1 MNARVHV
8 DIRGTGPDLVLL
20 HGWAL
25 HGGMWGP
32 WVDELAQRARVHLVD
47 LPGHGRS
54 AWPAGA
60 TTLRDLARAVSPQ
73 VPQGAAVLGWSLG
86 GMVALE
92 LARSRPGDLA
102 ALVLIATTPC
112 FLAREDWP
120 AGMNPGVLDGFAAGL
135 AGDYRRT
142 LSNFLALQTWGDEN
156 ASQALRSLRANL
168 DAHGEPDPQA
178 LVAGLGILRTADLRD
193 ELAAMAL
200 PTLVIAGEHDRI
212 TPVAAGRE
220 LASRLPSARFVE
232 VPKAGH
238 APFLSHA
245 ETVRREVESFL
256 SFMAPSPAPAGRSRS
271 EESGESRRV
280 SSGAGSTG
288 EHSAF
293 SSAAAGE
300 RTTAATGRPAG
311 DANTS
316 NEFALDVRRVRDSFS
331 HAAATYDA
339 AAVLQTQVR
348 DELLHR
354 LEVLRMEPAVV
365 VDLGAGT
372 GQASIALKR
381 RYPGGRVVAI
391 DIAHGMLQQ
400 ARTRQT
406 LLRRFNRVVADAAAL
421 PLGDASVDM
430 LFSSLMLQWCNDP
443 DQVLREC
450 RRVLRPGGVLHFTTL
465 GPDTLLELRKSWQA
479 ADPGHAHVNRFID
492 MHDLGDALVRAGFAE
507 PVLDV
512 ERYTLTYDDA
522 RGLMRDLKE
531 IGAHNATAGRARG
544 LTGKSTLARML
555 AAYEGFRRKGR
566 LPATYEVVFA
576 QAWCPT
582 GPIRTKG
589 QPRAETV
596 VPMSQIRRRNS

>member
-1 MNARVHV
+1 MSAPLHV
-8 DIRGTGPDLVLL
+8 EIRGDGPDVVLL

-25 HGGMWGP
+25 HGGTWGP
-32 WVDELAQRARVHLVD
+32 WIEQLARRARLHVID

-60 TTLRDLARAVSPQ
+60 STLRDLARAVSPH
-73 VPQGAAVLGWSLG
+73 VPNGAAVLGWSLG

-102 ALVLIATTPC
+102 ALVLVATTPC

-120 AGMNPGVLDGFAAGL
+120 TGMSPGVLDGFAAGL

-156 ASQALRSLRANL
+156 ATQALRSLRANL

-178 LVAGLGILRTADLRD
+178 LVAGLEILRTADLRA
-193 ELAAMAL
+193 ELASIAI

-238 APFLSHA
+238 APFLSHPD
-245 ETVRREVESFL
+245 TVRREVESFL
-256 SFMAPSPAPAGRSRS
+256 SFLASSPA
-271 EESGESRRV
+271 
-280 SSGAGSTG
+280 
-288 EHSAF
+288 H
-293 SSAAAGE
+293 SAAAP
-300 RTTAATGRPAG
+300 AAAAEARQGG
-311 DANTS
+311 
-316 NEFALDVRRVRDSFS
+316 EFALDVRRVRDSFS
-331 HAAATYDA
+331 QAAATYDG
-339 AAVLQTQVR
+339 AAVLQAQVR
-348 DELLHR
+348 DELLRR
-354 LEVLRMEPAVV
+354 LEVLRMEPEVV

-372 GQASIALKR
+372 GQAAIALKR
-381 RYPGGRVVAI
+381 RYPGGRVVAM
-391 DIAHGMLQQ
+391 DIAHGMLLQ
-400 ARTRQT
+400 ARKRQT
-406 LLRRFNRVVADAAAL
+406 LLRRFDRIVADAATL
-421 PLGDASVDM
+421 PLRDASVDM

-443 DQVLREC
+443 DRVLREC
-450 RRVLRPGGVLHFTTL
+450 GRVLRPGGVLHFTTL
-465 GPDTLLELRKSWQA
+465 GPDTLIELRKSWQA

-492 MHDLGDALVRAGFAE
+492 MHDLGDALLRAGFAE

-522 RGLMRDLKE
+522 RGLMRDLKA

-555 AAYEGFRRKGR
+555 AAYEGFRRDGR

-582 GPIRTKG
+582 GPVRTKG
-589 QPRAETV
+589 QPQAETV
-596 VPMSQIRRRNS
+596 VPISQIRRRNQ

>member
-1 MNARVHV
+1 MSAPLHV
-8 DIRGTGPDLVLL
+8 EIRGAGPDVVLL

-32 WVDELAQRARVHLVD
+32 WVDELARRARLHFID

-54 AWPAGA
+54 RWPEGA
-60 TTLRDLARAVSPQ
+60 ATLRDLARAVSPH

-135 AGDYRRT
+135 ARDYRRT

-168 DAHGEPDPQA
+168 DAHGEPDPHA

-193 ELAAMAL
+193 GLAAIAI
-200 PTLVIAGEHDRI
+200 PALVIAGEHDRI

-238 APFLSHA
+238 APFLSHP
-245 ETVRREVESFL
+245 ETVLREVENFL
-256 SFMAPSPAPAGRSRS
+256 SFPPFPTFPPFPPFLPFPPFRSLPSPASAGAV
-271 EESGESRRV
+271 GT
-280 SSGAGSTG
+280 GS
-288 EHSAF
+288 
-293 SSAAAGE
+293 
-300 RTTAATGRPAG
+300 
-311 DANTS
+311 
-316 NEFALDVRRVRDSFS
+316 EFALDVRRVRDSFS
-331 HAAATYDA
+331 QAATTYDA
-339 AAVLQTQVR
+339 AAVLQAQVR
-348 DELLHR
+348 DELLRR
-354 LEVLRMEPAVV
+354 LEVLRMEPEVV

-381 RYPGGRVVAI
+381 RYPGSRVVAM
-391 DIAHGMLQQ
+391 DIAHGMLLQ
-400 ARTRQT
+400 ARKRQT
-406 LLRRFNRVVADAAAL
+406 LLRRFDRVVADAAAL

-465 GPDTLLELRKSWQA
+465 GPDTLVELRKSWQA

-492 MHDLGDALVRAGFAE
+492 MHDLGDALTRAGFAE

-544 LTGKSTLARML
+544 LTGKSTLTRML
-555 AAYEGFRRKGR
+555 AAYEGYRREGK

-582 GPIRTKG
+582 GPVRSKG
-589 QPRAETV
+589 QPAAETV
-596 VPMSQIRRRNS
+596 IPISQIRRRNS

>member
-1 MNARVHV
+1 
-8 DIRGTGPDLVLL
+8 
-20 HGWAL
+20 
-25 HGGMWGP
+25 MWGP
-32 WVDELAQRARVHLVD
+32 WIEDLSLRARLHFID

-54 AWPAGA
+54 AWPEGA
-60 TTLRDLARAVSPQ
+60 STLRDLARAVSPH
-73 VPQGAAVLGWSLG
+73 VPKGAAVLGWSLG

-156 ASQALRSLRANL
+156 ATQALRSLRANL

-178 LVAGLGILRTADLRD
+178 LVAGLEILRTADLRQ
-193 ELAAMAL
+193 ELASIAI

-212 TPVAAGRE
+212 TPVTAGRE

-238 APFLSHA
+238 APFLSHPD
-245 ETVRREVESFL
+245 TVRREVENFL
-256 SFMAPSPAPAGRSRS
+256 SFLTSSPAPAGKGWGAVSAPQPSPARS
-271 EESGESRRV
+271 
-280 SSGAGSTG
+280 ATST
-288 EHSAF
+288 
-293 SSAAAGE
+293 AAAVE
-300 RTTAATGRPAG
+300 VNK
-311 DANTS
+311 DS
-316 NEFALDVRRVRDSFS
+316 EFALDVRRVRESFS
-331 HAAATYDA
+331 QAAVTYDA
-339 AAVLQTQVR
+339 AAVLQAQVR
-348 DELLHR
+348 DELLRR
-354 LEVLRMEPAVV
+354 LEVLRMEPEVV

-372 GQASIALKR
+372 GQATIALKR
-381 RYPGGRVVAI
+381 RYPGGRVVAM
-391 DIAHGMLQQ
+391 DIAHGMLLQ
-400 ARTRQT
+400 ARRRQT
-406 LLRRFNRVVADAAAL
+406 LLRRFDRVVADAAAL

-443 DQVLREC
+443 DRVLREC

-465 GPDTLLELRKSWQA
+465 GPDTLIELRKSWQA

-492 MHDLGDALVRAGFAE
+492 MHDLGDALLRAGFAE

-512 ERYTLTYDDA
+512 ERYTLTYADA
-522 RGLMRDLKE
+522 RGLMRDLKA

-555 AAYEGFRRKGR
+555 DAYEGFRREDK

-582 GPIRTKG
+582 GPVRTKG
-589 QPRAETV
+589 QPQAETV

>member
-1 MNARVHV
+1 MSAPLHV
-8 DIRGTGPDLVLL
+8 EIRGDGPDVVLL

-32 WVDELAQRARVHLVD
+32 WIEDFSRRARLHFID

-60 TTLRDLARAVSPQ
+60 STLPDLARAVSPH

-92 LARSRPGDLA
+92 LARSRPADLA
-102 ALVLIATTPC
+102 ALVLVATTPC

-120 AGMNPGVLDGFAAGL
+120 AGMNAGVLDGFAAGL
-135 AGDYRRT
+135 AGDHRRT
-142 LSNFLALQTWGDEN
+142 IANFLALQTWGDEH
-156 ASQALRSLRANL
+156 ATQALRSLRASL
-168 DAHGEPDPQA
+168 ELHGEPDPQA
-178 LVAGLGILRTADLRD
+178 LAAGLGILRQADLRD
-193 ELAAMAL
+193 ALASIAI
-200 PTLVIAGEHDRI
+200 PSLVIAGEHDRI
-212 TPVAAGRE
+212 TPPAAGRE

-238 APFLSHA
+238 APFLSHP
-245 ETVRREVESFL
+245 EIVRREVESFL
-256 SFMAPSPAPAGRSRS
+256 SFLTPSATSVGEGWGVGRAPSPTAVGQGWGEGHGPEPSPA
-271 EESGESRRV
+271 
-280 SSGAGSTG
+280 
-288 EHSAF
+288 HSA
-293 SSAAAGE
+293 
-300 RTTAATGRPAG
+300 TNPAATGEVQADG
-311 DANTS
+311 
-316 NEFALDVRRVRDSFS
+316 EFALDVRRVRDSFS
-331 HAAATYDA
+331 QAAATYDA
-339 AAVLQTQVR
+339 AAALQAQVR

-354 LEVLRMEPAVV
+354 LDVLRMEPDVV

-372 GQASIALKR
+372 GQSTIALKR
-381 RYPGGRVVAI
+381 RYPGGRVVAM
-391 DIAHGMLQQ
+391 DIAHAMLQQ
-400 ARTRQT
+400 ARKRQS
-406 LLRRFNRVVADAAAL
+406 LLRRFDRVVADAAML
-421 PLGDASVDM
+421 PLRDASVDM

-465 GPDTLLELRKSWQA
+465 GPDTLIELRRSWQA
-479 ADPGHAHVNRFID
+479 ADPGHAHVNRFVD
-492 MHDLGDALVRAGFAE
+492 MHDLGDALMRAGFAE

-512 ERYTLTYDDA
+512 ERYTLTYDEA
-522 RGLMRDLKE
+522 RGLMRDLKA
-531 IGAHNATAGRARG
+531 IGAHNATAGRARN

-555 AAYEGFRRKGR
+555 AAYEGFRRDGK

-589 QPRAETV
+589 QPKSEAV
-596 VPMSQIRRRNS
+596 VPISHIRRRNR

>member
-1 MNARVHV
+1 MNTSLHV
-8 DIRGTGPDLVLL
+8 EIRGTGPDLVLL

-32 WVDELAQRARVHLVD
+32 WIDELARRARLHFID

-54 AWPAGA
+54 RWPAG
-60 TTLRDLARAVSPQ
+60 TSTLRDLAHAVSPH
-73 VPQGAAVLGWSLG
+73 VPSGAAVLGWSLG

-112 FLAREDWP
+112 FLARDDWP
-120 AGMNPGVLDGFAAGL
+120 AGMNIGVLDGFAAGL

-142 LSNFLALQTWGDEN
+142 LSNFLALQSWGDEN
-156 ASQALRSLRANL
+156 ATQALRSLRANL

-178 LVAGLGILRTADLRD
+178 LTAGLGILRTADLRD
-193 ELAAMAL
+193 ALASITV
-200 PTLVIAGEHDRI
+200 PSLVIAGEHDRI

-238 APFLSHA
+238 APFLTHP
-245 ETVRREVESFL
+245 ETVRRVVESFL
-256 SFMAPSPAPAGRSRS
+256 AFLAPSPA
-271 EESGESRRV
+271 
-280 SSGAGSTG
+280 
-288 EHSAF
+288 HS
-293 SSAAAGE
+293 
-300 RTTAATGRPAG
+300 RTTATAAAAVNSDGG
-311 DANTS
+311 
-316 NEFALDVRRVRDSFS
+316 FALDVRRIRESFS
-331 HAAATYDA
+331 QAAETYDA
-339 AAVLQTQVR
+339 AAVLQSTVR

-354 LEVLRMEPAVV
+354 LDVLRMEPEVV

-381 RYPGGRVVAI
+381 RYPGSRVVAL
-391 DIAHGMLQQ
+391 DIAHGMLLQ
-400 ARTRQT
+400 ARKRQT
-406 LLRRFNRVVADAAAL
+406 LLRRFDRVVADAAAL
-421 PLGDASVDM
+421 PLGNASVDM

-465 GPDTLLELRKSWQA
+465 GPDTLVELRKSWQA

-522 RGLMRDLKE
+522 RGLMRDLKA
-531 IGAHNATAGRARG
+531 IGAHNATAGRARA

-555 AAYEGFRRKGR
+555 AAYEGFRREGK

-596 VPMSQIRRRNS
+596 IPISQIRRRD

>member
-1 MNARVHV
+1 
-8 DIRGTGPDLVLL
+8 
-20 HGWAL
+20 
-25 HGGMWGP
+25 
-32 WVDELAQRARVHLVD
+32 
-47 LPGHGRS
+47 
-54 AWPAGA
+54 
-60 TTLRDLARAVSPQ
+60 
-73 VPQGAAVLGWSLG
+73 
-86 GMVALE
+86 MVALE

-112 FLAREDWP
+112 FLARDDWP
-120 AGMNPGVLDGFAAGL
+120 AGMNIGVLDGFAAGL

-142 LSNFLALQTWGDEN
+142 LSNFLALQSWGDEN
-156 ASQALRSLRANL
+156 ATQALRSLRANL

-178 LVAGLGILRTADLRD
+178 LTAGLGILRTADLRD
-193 ELAAMAL
+193 ALASITV
-200 PTLVIAGEHDRI
+200 PSLVIAGEHDRI

-220 LASRLPSARFVE
+220 LASRLPSARFLE

-238 APFLSHA
+238 APFLSHP
-245 ETVRREVESFL
+245 ETVRREVEGFL
-256 SFMAPSPAPAGRSRS
+256 AFLVPSPAAAGVVQGQGSGEDRS
-271 EESGESRRV
+271 EYSGLESLRARI
-280 SSGAGSTG
+280 AT
-288 EHSAF
+288 
-293 SSAAAGE
+293 SAAAEVIADSG
-300 RTTAATGRPAG
+300 
-311 DANTS
+311 
-316 NEFALDVRRVRDSFS
+316 FALDVRRVRDSFS
-331 HAAATYDA
+331 QAAVTYDA
-339 AAVLQTQVR
+339 AAVLQSTVR

-354 LEVLRMEPAVV
+354 LEVLRMEPEAI

-381 RYPGGRVVAI
+381 RYPGGRVVAM
-391 DIAHGMLQQ
+391 DIAHGMLLQ
-400 ARTRQT
+400 ARKRQT
-406 LLRRFNRVVADAAAL
+406 LLRRFDRVVADAAAL

-465 GPDTLLELRKSWQA
+465 GPDTLVELRKSWQA

-522 RGLMRDLKE
+522 RGLMRDLKA

-555 AAYEGFRRKGR
+555 AAYEGFRREGK

-589 QPRAETV
+589 QPRVETV
-596 VPMSQIRRRNS
+596 IPISQIRRRNS

>member
-1 MNARVHV
+1 MSAPLHV
-8 DIRGTGPDLVLL
+8 EIRGTGPDLVLL

-32 WVDELAQRARVHLVD
+32 WLDELGRRARLHLID

-60 TTLRDLARAVSPQ
+60 STLRDLARAVSPH
-73 VPQGAAVLGWSLG
+73 VPNGAAVLGWSLG

-112 FLAREDWP
+112 FLARDDWP
-120 AGMNPGVLDGFAAGL
+120 TGMNPGVLDGFAAGL

-142 LSNFLALQTWGDEN
+142 LTNFLALQTWGDEN

-168 DAHGEPDPQA
+168 DSHGEPDPQA
-178 LVAGLGILRTADLRD
+178 LTAGLGILRTADLRD
-193 ELAAMAL
+193 ALAAITV

-238 APFLSHA
+238 APFLSHP
-245 ETVRREVESFL
+245 ETVRREVEKFL
-256 SFMAPSPAPAGRSRS
+256 AFLAPSSAPAGKSWS
-271 EESGESRRV
+271 AGP
-280 SSGAGSTG
+280 GAGLTG
-288 EHSAF
+288 EAQGQDSGPVTAAEAT
-293 SSAAAGE
+293 AAAEG
-300 RTTAATGRPAG
+300 
-311 DANTS
+311 NTS

-331 HAAATYDA
+331 QAAGTYDA
-339 AAVLQTQVR
+339 AAVLQATVR
-348 DELLHR
+348 DELLRR

-381 RYPGGRVVAI
+381 RYPGGRVVAM
-391 DIAHGMLQQ
+391 DIAHGMLLQ
-400 ARTRQT
+400 ARKRQT
-406 LLRRFNRVVADAAAL
+406 LLRRFDRVVADAAAL
-421 PLGDASVDM
+421 PLGNASVDM

-443 DQVLREC
+443 DRVLREC

-465 GPDTLLELRKSWQA
+465 GPDTLVELRQAWQA

-522 RGLMRDLKE
+522 RSLMRDLKA
-531 IGAHNATAGRARG
+531 IGAHNSTAGRARG
-544 LTGKSTLARML
+544 LTGKSALARML
-555 AAYEGFRRKGR
+555 AAYEGFRRAGK

-596 VPMSQIRRRNS
+596 VPISQIRRRN

>member
-1 MNARVHV
+1 MNAPLHV
-8 DIRGTGPDLVLL
+8 EIRGTGPDLVLL

-32 WVDELAQRARVHLVD
+32 WIDELARRARLHLID

-54 AWPAGA
+54 RWPEGA
-60 TTLRDLARAVSPQ
+60 STLRDLARAVSPH

-92 LARSRPGDLA
+92 LARLRPGDLA

-168 DAHGEPDPQA
+168 DAHGEPEPQA
-178 LVAGLGILRTADLRD
+178 LVAGLGILRTADLRA
-193 ELAAMAL
+193 ELATIAI
-200 PTLVIAGEHDRI
+200 PSLVIAGEHDRI

-238 APFLSHA
+238 APFLSHP
-245 ETVRREVESFL
+245 ETVLREVEGFL
-256 SFMAPSPAPAGRSRS
+256 SFLAPASARSVISPASAKNSSREGPGSTATGAGKAAA
-271 EESGESRRV
+271 
-280 SSGAGSTG
+280 GAGS
-288 EHSAF
+288 
-293 SSAAAGE
+293 
-300 RTTAATGRPAG
+300 AG
-311 DANTS
+311 DGNS
-316 NEFALDVRRVRDSFS
+316 GREFALDVQRVRASFS
-331 HAAATYDA
+331 QAAASYDA
-339 AAVLQTQVR
+339 AAVLQSTVR
-348 DELLHR
+348 DELLRR
-354 LEVLRMEPAVV
+354 LEVLRMAPAVV

-372 GQASIALKR
+372 GQGSIALKR
-381 RYPGGRVVAI
+381 RYPGGRVVAM
-391 DIAHGMLQQ
+391 DIAHGMLLQ
-400 ARTRQT
+400 ARKRQT
-406 LLRRFNRVVADAAAL
+406 LLRRFDRVVADAAAL
-421 PLGDASVDM
+421 PLGNASVDM

-443 DQVLREC
+443 DRVLREC

-465 GPDTLLELRKSWQA
+465 GPDTLVELRQSWQA
-479 ADPGHAHVNRFID
+479 ADPSHAHVNRFID
-492 MHDLGDALVRAGFAE
+492 MHDLGDALLRAGFAE

-512 ERYTLTYDDA
+512 EHYTLTYDDA
-522 RGLMRDLKE
+522 RGLMRDLKA
-531 IGAHNATAGRARG
+531 IGAHNSTAGRARG
-544 LTGKSTLARML
+544 LTGKSALARML
-555 AAYEGFRRKGR
+555 AAYEGFRREGK

-582 GPIRTKG
+582 GPIRSKG
-589 QPRAETV
+589 QLRAETV
-596 VPMSQIRRRNS
+596 IPISQIRRRNY

>member
-1 MNARVHV
+1 MSAPLHV
-8 DIRGTGPDLVLL
+8 EIRGAGPDLVLL

-32 WVDELAQRARVHLVD
+32 WIDVLARRARLHLID

-54 AWPAGA
+54 SWPAG
-60 TTLRDLARAVSPQ
+60 TSTLRELARAVSPH
-73 VPQGAAVLGWSLG
+73 VPNGAAVLGWSLG

-102 ALVLIATTPC
+102 ALVLVATTPC

-120 AGMNPGVLDGFAAGL
+120 AGMNPNVLDGFAAGL

-156 ASQALRSLRANL
+156 ATQALRSLRANL

-178 LVAGLGILRTADLRD
+178 LVAGLGILRTADLR
-193 ELAAMAL
+193 EHLAAIAV
-200 PTLVIAGEHDRI
+200 PSLVIAGEHDRI

-232 VPKAGH
+232 LPKAGH
-238 APFLSHA
+238 APFLSHPDA
-245 ETVRREVESFL
+245 VLQEVEDFL
-256 SFMAPSPAPAGRSRS
+256 AFLTSAPAPAG
-271 EESGESRRV
+271 ESGDEGPAAEPSP
-280 SSGAGSTG
+280 A
-288 EHSAF
+288 HSAT
-293 SSAAAGE
+293 SPAAAG
-300 RTTAATGRPAG
+300 GVGVAG
-311 DANTS
+311 EVKAGS
-316 NEFALDVRRVRDSFS
+316 EFVLDVARVRDSFS
-331 HAAATYDA
+331 QAAGTYDA

-354 LEVLRMEPAVV
+354 LELLRMDPAVV

-372 GQASIALKR
+372 GQATIALKR
-381 RYPGGRVVAI
+381 RYPGSRVVAM
-391 DIAHGMLQQ
+391 DIAHGMLLR
-400 ARTRQT
+400 ARQRQT
-406 LLRRFNRVVADAAAL
+406 LLRRFDRVVADAAAL
-421 PLGDASVDM
+421 PLRDAAVDM

-443 DQVLREC
+443 DRVLREC
-450 RRVLRPGGVLHFTTL
+450 RRVLRPGGVLHLTTL
-465 GPDTLLELRKSWQA
+465 GPDTLVELRKSWQA

-492 MHDLGDALVRAGFAE
+492 MHDLGDALMRAGFAE

-512 ERYTLTYDDA
+512 ERYTLTYADA
-522 RGLMRDLKE
+522 RGLMRDLKA

-555 AAYEGFRRKGR
+555 AAYEGFRRDGR

-582 GPIRTKG
+582 GPVRSKG
-589 QPRAETV
+589 QPKAETV
-596 VPMSQIRRRNS
+596 VPISAIRRRNL

>member
-1 MNARVHV
+1 LHV
-8 DIRGTGPDLVLL
+8 EIRGAGPDVVLL

-32 WVDELAQRARVHLVD
+32 WVDELARRARLHFID

-54 AWPAGA
+54 RWPEGA
-60 TTLRDLARAVSPQ
+60 ATLRDLARAVSPH
-73 VPQGAAVLGWSLG
+73 VPQGATVLGWSLG

-102 ALVLIATTPC
+102 ALMLIATTPC

-156 ASQALRSLRANL
+156 ATQALRSLRANL

-178 LVAGLGILRTADLRD
+178 LTAGLGILRTADLRD
-193 ELAAMAL
+193 AL
-200 PTLVIAGEHDRI
+200 SAITIPTLVIAGEHDRI

-220 LASRLPSARFVE
+220 LASRLPSALFVE

-238 APFLSHA
+238 APFLSHP
-245 ETVRREVESFL
+245 ETVRREVENFL
-256 SFMAPSPAPAGRSRS
+256 EFLTPPSASAS
-271 EESGESRRV
+271 EDPRDT
-280 SSGAGSTG
+280 A
-288 EHSAF
+288 
-293 SSAAAGE
+293 SSA
-300 RTTAATGRPAG
+300 RPPVTRIPATSDPG
-311 DANTS
+311 S
-316 NEFALDVRRVRDSFS
+316 EFALDVQRVRDSFS
-331 HAAATYDA
+331 QAAATYDA
-339 AAVLQTQVR
+339 AAVLQAQVR

-354 LEVLRMEPAVV
+354 LEVLRMEPEVV

-381 RYPGGRVVAI
+381 RYPGSRVVAM
-391 DIAHGMLQQ
+391 DIAHGMLLQ
-400 ARTRQT
+400 ARKRQT
-406 LLRRFNRVVADAAAL
+406 LLRRFDRIVADAAAL

-465 GPDTLLELRKSWQA
+465 GPDTLIELRKSWRA
-479 ADPGHAHVNRFID
+479 ADSSHAHVNRFID
-492 MHDLGDALVRAGFAE
+492 MHDLGDALMRAGFAE

-512 ERYTLTYDDA
+512 ERHTLTYDDA
-522 RGLMRDLKE
+522 RGLMRDLKA

-544 LTGKSTLARML
+544 LTGKSTLNRML
-555 AAYEGFRRKGR
+555 AAYEGFRREGK
-566 LPATYEVVFA
+566 LPATYEVIFA

-596 VPMSQIRRRNS
+596 IPVSQIRRRNS

>member
-1 MNARVHV
+1 MNAPLHV
-8 DIRGTGPDLVLL
+8 EIRGTGPDLVLL

-32 WVDELAQRARVHLVD
+32 WLDELSQRARLHLVD

-54 AWPAGA
+54 KWPEGA
-60 TTLRDLARAVSPQ
+60 STLRDLARAVSPH
-73 VPQGAAVLGWSLG
+73 VPNGAAVLGWSLG

-112 FLAREDWP
+112 FLARDDWP

-178 LVAGLGILRTADLRD
+178 LTAGLGILRTADLRD
-193 ELAAMAL
+193 GLAAIAVPSL
-200 PTLVIAGEHDRI
+200 IIAGEHDRI

-238 APFLSHA
+238 APFLSHP
-245 ETVRREVESFL
+245 ETVLREVESFL
-256 SFMAPSPAPAGRSRS
+256 SFLAPSPASAEKSWSETSDNAAASPARS
-271 EESGESRRV
+271 
-280 SSGAGSTG
+280 AGSTV
-288 EHSAF
+288 SADD
-293 SSAAAGE
+293 
-300 RTTAATGRPAG
+300 RNTG
-311 DANTS
+311 S
-316 NEFALDVRRVRDSFS
+316 EFALDVRRVRDSFS
-331 HAAATYDA
+331 QAAATYDA
-339 AAVLQTQVR
+339 AAVLQAQVR

-354 LEVLRMEPAVV
+354 LEVLRMEPEVV

-381 RYPGGRVVAI
+381 RYPGGRVVAM
-391 DIAHGMLQQ
+391 DIAHGMLLQ
-400 ARTRQT
+400 ARKRQT
-406 LLRRFNRVVADAAAL
+406 LLRRFDRVVADAAAL

-443 DQVLREC
+443 DRVLREC

-465 GPDTLLELRKSWQA
+465 GPDTLVELRKSWQA

-555 AAYEGFRRKGR
+555 AAYEGFRRDGK

-582 GPIRTKG
+582 GPVRTKV
-589 QPRAETV
+589 QPPTETV
-596 VPMSQIRRRNS
+596 IPISQIRRRN

>member
-1 MNARVHV
+1 MNAPLHV

-32 WVDELAQRARVHLVD
+32 WLDQLARRARLYLVD

-54 AWPAGA
+54 KWPEDAS
-60 TTLRDLARAVSPQ
+60 TLRDLARAVSPH
-73 VPQGAAVLGWSLG
+73 VPNGAAVLGWSLG

-168 DAHGEPDPQA
+168 DAHGEPDPHA

-193 ELAAMAL
+193 ELAAIAV
-200 PTLVIAGEHDRI
+200 PALVIAGEHDRL

-238 APFLSHA
+238 APFLSHPEA
-245 ETVRREVESFL
+245 VLREVEGFL
-256 SFMAPSPAPAGRSRS
+256 SFLTPLSASADESRS
-271 EESGESRRV
+271 EGSGEGRSEGSASEASRAR
-280 SSGAGSTG
+280 SAGSTP
-288 EHSAF
+288 
-293 SSAAAGE
+293 SSEAGMAAGDGS
-300 RTTAATGRPAG
+300 TGSG
-311 DANTS
+311 
-316 NEFALDVRRVRDSFS
+316 FALDIRRVRDSFS
-331 HAAATYDA
+331 QAAATYDA

-354 LEVLRMEPAVV
+354 LEVLRMEPEVV

-381 RYPGGRVVAI
+381 RYPGGRVVAM
-391 DIAHGMLQQ
+391 DIAHGMLLQ
-400 ARTRQT
+400 ARQRQT
-406 LLRRFNRVVADAAAL
+406 LLRRFDRVVADAAAL
-421 PLGDASVDM
+421 PLADASVDM

-443 DQVLREC
+443 DRVLREC

-465 GPDTLLELRKSWQA
+465 GPDTLVELRKSWQA

-544 LTGKSTLARML
+544 LTGKATLARML
-555 AAYEGFRRKGR
+555 AAYEGFRREGK

-582 GPIRTKG
+582 GPVRTKG

-596 VPMSQIRRRNS
+596 IPISQIRRRN

>member
-1 MNARVHV
+1 MSAPLHV
-8 DIRGTGPDLVLL
+8 EIRGVGPDLVLL

-32 WVDELAQRARVHLVD
+32 WIEDLARRARLHLID

-54 AWPAGA
+54 AWPEDAS
-60 TTLRDLARAVSPQ
+60 TLRDLARLVSPH

-92 LARSRPGDLA
+92 LARSRPGELS
-102 ALVLIATTPC
+102 ALVLVATTPC

-142 LSNFLALQTWGDEN
+142 LANFLALQTWGDEN
-156 ASQALRSLRANL
+156 AAHALRWLRANL
-168 DAHGEPDPQA
+168 DSHGEPDSQA
-178 LVAGLGILRTADLRD
+178 LAAGLGILRHADLRS
-193 ELAAMAL
+193 ELASIAI
-200 PTLVIAGEHDRI
+200 PSLVIAGEHDRI

-238 APFLSHA
+238 APFLSHP
-245 ETVRREVESFL
+245 ETVRHEVESFL
-256 SFMAPSPAPAGRSRS
+256 SFLTPSPTSVGEGWGEGLAPSPAPV
-271 EESGESRRV
+271 GE
-280 SSGAGSTG
+280 GWGEGSPVDTG
-288 EHSAF
+288 EVREASEFELDSKRVRAAF
-293 SSAAAGE
+293 SQ
-300 RTTAATGRPAG
+300 
-311 DANTS
+311 
-316 NEFALDVRRVRDSFS
+316 
-331 HAAATYDA
+331 AAATYDA
-339 AAVLQTQVR
+339 AAVLQAQVR
-348 DELLHR
+348 DELLRR
-354 LEVLRMEPAVV
+354 LEVLRMEPDVV

-372 GQASIALKR
+372 GQATIALKR
-381 RYPGGRVVAI
+381 RYPGSRTVAM
-391 DIAHGMLQQ
+391 DIASGMLHQ
-400 ARTRQT
+400 ARKCQT
-406 LLRRFNRVVADAAAL
+406 LLRRFDRVVADAAML
-421 PLGDASVDM
+421 PLRAASVDM

-465 GPDTLLELRKSWQA
+465 GPDTLIELRNAWQA
-479 ADPGHAHVNRFID
+479 ADPGHAHVNRFVD

-522 RGLMRDLKE
+522 RGLMRDLKS
-531 IGAHNATAGRARG
+531 IGAHNSTVGRPRG
-544 LTGKSTLARML
+544 LTGRSTLARML
-555 AAYEGFRRKGR
+555 AAYEGFRREGR

-582 GPIRTKG
+582 GPTRTKG
-589 QPRAETV
+589 LQRAETV
-596 VPMSQIRRRNS
+596 IPMSSIRRRNLSE